1 MAKKK
6 YKKKKKSPLSKKLL
20 KWTIILVIIA
30 LIVFGSYFYISKWW
44 KIESQI
50 EARVGDDIITT
61 FEVIS
66 RLKTFMNPADIFNP
80 EFGQTV
86 QYFKE
91 QTLEDIIGDSLV
103 MQYAKEKGYKVTD
116 EDLKD
121 ESLKYLAAP
130 DKIRKAYA
138 NLVKKDFEKEIEKN
152 VTDEELKKFF
162 EENKTEF
169 VKLKAQMVF
178 IKKDEDKENWDKQRE
193 EINEAYEKI
202 KKGVPFDEVVKEYS
216 DEKENNGVLDYFDIF
231 KFNALINE
239 KIFDMKPEEIS
250 EPIETLDGFYIFKI
264 LDKVDSFERVREQV
278 KKRYIKNFADKKL
291 IELKEKLKREN
302 EDKISYGNRVKK
314 FLEWYNRVVLGRGG
328 Y

>member
-20 KWTIILVIIA
+20 KWAIILGIIA
-30 LIVFGSYFYISKWW
+30 LIVFGAYFYISKWW
-44 KIESQI
+44 KRESQI

-66 RLKTFMNPADIFNP
+66 RLKTFMNPADILNP

-103 MQYAKEKGYKVTD
+103 MQYAKEKGYKITD

-121 ESLKYLAAP
+121 ESLKYLASL
-130 DKIRKAYA
+130 DKVRKAYA
-138 NLVKKDFEKEIEKN
+138 NLVKKDFEKEIEKS

-178 IKKDEDKENWDKQRE
+178 IKKDEDKKNWDKQRE
-193 EINEAYEKI
+193 KINEAYKKI
-202 KKGVPFDEVVKEYS
+202 KKGAPFDEVVKEYS

-239 KIFDMKPEEIS
+239 KIFNMEPGQIT

-264 LDKVDSFERVREQV
+264 IDKIDTFESVKEEV
-278 KKRYIKNFADKKL
+278 KKRYVESEADKKL
-291 IELKEKLKREN
+291 MELKDRLKEEN
-302 EDKISYGNRVKK
+302 KDKISYGNRVRK

>member
-6 YKKKKKSPLSKKLL
+6 YKKEKKSPLSKKIV
-20 KWTIILVIIA
+20 KLVIVLGIIA
-30 LIVFGSYFYISKWW
+30 LIVFGAYFYISKWW
-44 KIESQI
+44 KRESQI

-66 RLKTFMNPADIFNP
+66 RLKTLMNPADIYKP

-86 QYFKE
+86 NYFKE
-91 QTLEDIIGDSLV
+91 EILEDIIGDSLV
-103 MQYAKEKGYKVTD
+103 MQYAKEKGYKITD

-121 ESLKYLAAP
+121 KSLKYLAAP

-138 NLVKKDFEKEIEKN
+138 NLVKKDFEKEIEKS
-152 VTDEELKKFF
+152 VTDGELKKFF

-178 IKKDEDKENWDKQRE
+178 IKKDEDKKNWDKQRE
-193 EINEAYEKI
+193 KINEAYKKI
-202 KKGVPFDEVVKEYS
+202 KEGVSFDEVVKKYS

-239 KIFDMKPEEIS
+239 KIFNMESGEIS

-264 LDKVDSFERVREQV
+264 IDKIDSFESLKEEV
-278 KKRYIKNFADKKL
+278 KKRYVESEGDKRL
-291 IELKEKLKREN
+291 MELKEKLKEEN
-302 EDKISYGNRVKK
+302 EDKISYGNRVRK
-314 FLEWYNRVVLGRGG
+314 FLEWYNRVFLGRGG
-328 Y
+328 